1 MAIWEFLLAAGVPTA
16 ITGFI
21 VWYFKRSI
29 ELRDAEK
36 AKEEERLRKERVA
49 EDLRRA
55 NHEKNVEN
63 LIMYLIRTSRATNVL
78 AEATAKAVQR
88 IPDAHCNGDM
98 TEALKKAAEIHRD
111 EKDYLFSEA
120 VRGII
125 EN

>member
-1 MAIWEFLLAAGVPTA
+1 MTILDFLLAAGVPTA
-16 ITGFI
+16 ITGLI
-21 VWYFKRSI
+21 VWYLKRSI
-29 ELRDAEK
+29 EKRDEEK
-36 AKEEERLRKERVA
+36 RIEEERLRKERVE

-55 NHEKNVEN
+55 QHEKNVEN

-98 TEALKKAAEIHRD
+98 TEALKKAADIHRD

-125 EN
+125 GN